1 MKNNKWIIAAVVF
14 AAALMLL
21 LFGSILAGGD
31 KEAHGTDILGQGTE
45 SSEAVNS
52 TESLQQDVES
62 QPGSDRQQGSS
73 SERPSGADSQ
83 TPGPAAPTVAPG
95 QPTKAP
101 DREDHDED
109 KSNQGQNVIVKE
121 DATYERWL
129 AAAMTIGI
137 SMQYPDFAIKDIYL
151 TGRTALSGKAG
162 SEGVYITFTSAGST
176 YMVCS
181 EPLEAERENAGTI
194 DLYSM
199 DLGFNT
205 FDLAEADRVDVDSME
220 KVALE
225 DLSKLIE
232 QSLLVSL
239 YEH

>member
-1 MKNNKWIIAAVVF
+1 MAKNNKWIIAAVLF
-14 AAALMLL
+14 AAAFMLL
-21 LFGSILAGGD
+21 LLGSILAGGGQ
-31 KEAHGTDILGQGTE
+31 EAYGTDISSPGIQ
-45 SSEAVNS
+45 SSEEINS
-52 TESLQQDVES
+52 TEGRHQGTDSQQETGEES
-62 QPGSDRQQGSS
+62 Q
-73 SERPSGADSQ
+73 SGTGSQ
-83 TPGPAAPTVAPG
+83 TSNPAAPTVAPG

-101 DREDHDED
+101 DRDEDDGD

-137 SMQYPDFAIKDIYL
+137 SMQYPDFELKDIYL
-151 TGRTALSGKAG
+151 TGRHALSGKAE
-162 SEGVYITFTSAGST
+162 SNGVYIVFSSAGST
-176 YMVCS
+176 YMILS
-181 EPLEAERENAGTI
+181 KPLETERENGGTT

-205 FDLAEADRVDVDSME
+205 FDPVETDSVDVNSME
-220 KVALE
+220 KVAFE